1 MTSACL
7 QGWRPPESRISQLIK
22 NMKTSFVS
30 SKFDT
35 VNRAREIE
43 RNRSGDLNWNQFFLH
58 LRLAAGKVSSLSNLW
73 ASFELI
79 DINKSNMQSQSHS
92 YKRSRF
98 LNVLKQLVKG
108 RKGCWELFSLVA
120 LSSWWCSPCLWQQD
134 NVLVSNTRN
143 FTWKSQACSE
153 CFDPTVCS
161 RWGHG
166 SPARRLNSPRPRSYG
181 PGGRRRSLSARWPSH
196 WRDIWL
202 LFTLYNNPKH
212 LDYSNSWNFK
222 WSNRVLCVFNW
233 SKLPLWWVFT
243 FM

>member
-79 DINKSNMQSQSHS
+79 DINKSNMQS
-92 YKRSRF
+92 
-98 LNVLKQLVKG
+98 
-108 RKGCWELFSLVA
+108 
-120 LSSWWCSPCLWQQD
+120 P
-134 NVLVSNTRN
+134 
-143 FTWKSQACSE
+143 
-153 CFDPTVCS
+153 
-161 RWGHG
+161 WGHG

-212 LDYSNSWNFK
+212 LDYYNSWNFK
-222 WSNRVLCVFNW
+222 RSNRVLCVFNW